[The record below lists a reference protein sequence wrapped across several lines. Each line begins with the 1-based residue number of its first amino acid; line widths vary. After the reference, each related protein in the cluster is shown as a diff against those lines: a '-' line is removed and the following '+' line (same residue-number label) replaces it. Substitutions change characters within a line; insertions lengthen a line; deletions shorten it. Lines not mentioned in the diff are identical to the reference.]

1 MDLAT
6 FLSTLTDNPSAI
18 DFEDTI
24 AVIDTNYQFTPT
36 A

>member
-6 FLSTLTDNPSAI
+6 FLSTLNDNPSAL

-24 AVIDTNYQFTPT
+24 AVID
-36 A
+36 AI

>member
-24 AVIDTNYQFTPT
+24 A
-36 A
+36 